1 VQVGTKL
8 QVIQLATGDRS
19 PVLVVPAVA
28 PTAEPERETLGA
40 T

>member
-1 VQVGTKL
+1 MKF

-28 PTAEPERETLGA
+28 PTGEPGRQSLG
-40 T
+40 TG